1 MFKYIA
7 TVVFLCWMGSPAAH
21 DAEYYRQNPNALQQ
35 ALKAC
40 PEKQPS
46 AIGCEQ
52 LKTIAVQLNDLAY
65 QLRQSPQ
72 EYGKDILR
80 LQEAIAKDE
89 ALLQAGT
96 QTEIASLLDEN
107 KQELRARLAVV
118 KWLESPTSTS

>member
-1 MFKYIA
+1 MFKYIT
-7 TVVFLCWMGSPAAH
+7 TVVFMSWMASSAAH
-21 DAEYYRQNPNALQQ
+21 DADYYRLNPNVLQR

-46 AIGCEQ
+46 GMGCEQ

-80 LQEAIAKDE
+80 LQEAIAKE
-89 ALLQAGT
+89 ETLLQAGS
-96 QTEIASLLDEN
+96 QTEMASLLDEN

-118 KWLESPTSTS
+118 KWLESPSSTS